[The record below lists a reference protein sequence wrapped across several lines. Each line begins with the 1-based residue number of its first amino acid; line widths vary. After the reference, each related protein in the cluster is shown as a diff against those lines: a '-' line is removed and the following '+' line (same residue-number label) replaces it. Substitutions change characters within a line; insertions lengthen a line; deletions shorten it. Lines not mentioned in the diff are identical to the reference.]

1 MNNGGRSRCI
11 SIVRQI
17 VTKENRRISK
27 SCSRELIFVRE
38 NFSKPA
44 VNLVSAPCL
53 RAEDMKV
60 KRYCYLYIYY
70 LYIGCI
76 ISARTL
82 TLYINTSFVD
92 CSTPLWY
99 SIYSDLEMYKRVCV
113 FYFSSQISKYV
124 LIRFLSSLL
133 DHNRQN
139 TTHRCLNTRIPCRCS
154 CASRSLGSQS

>member
-1 MNNGGRSRCI
+1 MFAWADFCSWKFFEASRK
-11 SIVRQI
+11 S
-17 VTKENRRISK
+17 RIGPAS
-27 SCSRELIFVRE
+27 SCRGYEGKMILLLI
-38 NFSKPA
+38 
-44 VNLVSAPCL
+44 
-53 RAEDMKV
+53 
-60 KRYCYLYIYY
+60 YIYY

-76 ISARTL
+76 ISTRTL

-99 SIYSDLEMYKRVCV
+99 SIHSDLEMYKRVCV

-154 CASRSLGSQS
+154 CASRSLGSQFQ